1 MPKFMFNAGY
11 TASGIEGLQRE
22 GGTGRRAMFA
32 AMIEKL
38 GGNLE
43 VFYYAFGPNDLVI
56 IADLPDDESAAAVS
70 MEIAKSGRG
79 PNRNGCPHYARDHGP
94 GRRYSGRLP
103 GTRCLGSACGP
114 VGRPRPVRPPPY
126 SGRIDLPAIP
136 GCRPPGGAKSPG

>member
-70 MEIAKSGRG
+70 MEIAKAGAVQIGTVVLITPETMDRAG
-79 PNRNGCPHYARDHGP
+79 DIAVDYRVP
-94 GRRYSGRLP
+94 G
-103 GTRCLGSACGP
+103 A
-114 VGRPRPVRPPPY
+114 
-126 SGRIDLPAIP
+126 
-136 GCRPPGGAKSPG
+136 